1 MIDARLLAF
10 IGVAALLT
18 ITPGADTLLV
28 VRNSLA
34 RGRAGGLFTT
44 LGICSGLFVHAI
56 VSALG
61 VSAVIVH
68 SATAFETLKVL
79 GAGVLFVLGVQSLRG
94 ALSPTRPVEATTA
107 AREAP
112 VRRSYVEGLLTNVL
126 NPKVAIFYLA
136 VLPQFVTAE
145 DPVLARSLLLA
156 GIHAGQGLV
165 WLSLVA
171 VLMGRSRGLMRSL
184 GVQRMLQGLAGA
196 ALIGLGAR
204 LALAKR

>member
-1 MIDARLLAF
+1 M
-10 IGVAALLT
+10 
-18 ITPGADTLLV
+18 
-28 VRNSLA
+28 
-34 RGRAGGLFTT
+34 
-44 LGICSGLFVHAI
+44 
-56 VSALG
+56 
-61 VSAVIVH
+61 
-68 SATAFETLKVL
+68 
-79 GAGVLFVLGVQSLRG
+79 
-94 ALSPTRPVEATTA
+94 VEATTV
-107 AREAP
+107 ARAAP

-136 VLPQFVTAE
+136 MLPQFVTAE
-145 DPVLARSLLLA
+145 HPVLARSLLLA

-184 GVQRMLQGLAGA
+184 RVQRTLQGLAGA